1 MTSVFDGMATV
12 IGKVL
17 GATVIHVDAFGV
29 SHDLTGAI
37 FRVGPVEIQ
46 DDDGRV
52 VLLVVPSLSV
62 QRPAADSIRRG
73 DMINPGNGKIYR
85 VETSQP
91 GGSPAPDAF
100 VTIELEEFA
109 DV

>member
-1 MTSVFDGMATV
+1 MTSAFDGMAGV

-17 GATVIHVDAFGV
+17 GATVIHVDALGV
-29 SHDLTGAI
+29 SRELTGAI

-52 VLLVVPSLSV
+52 VLLVVPSLAV
-62 QRPAADSIRRG
+62 QRPAADAILRG
-73 DMINPGNGKIYR
+73 DLINPGNGKIYR
-85 VETSQP
+85 VESSQP
-91 GGSPAPDAF
+91 NGSPAPDAY